1 MFTAD
6 RRPSFGHSALPPYSF
21 VASTIFVAP
30 AAARGDP
37 LADDR
42 LGDALGP
49 RSGRSVLA
57 VSKKLMPCSRAPS
70 MIGVGVRLAG
80 ERAEVHGAE
89 AEPAHGHAAPA
100 EVDVVHAGHGTAGSR
115 AMDGRGGRD
124 PIPFRAM
131 AGYDDDL
138 RFAHVLA
145 DAADDITTRRFRAL
159 DLHVESK
166 PDLTPVTDADKAAE
180 ESLRNVLRRS
190 RPRDAVLGEE
200 FGRDGG
206 GPRCWVIDPID
217 GTKNY
222 VRGVPVWATLI
233 GLMDG
238 DEVVMGVVS
247 APALG
252 RRWWAASDNGA
263 WTGQSL
269 TKATRCRVSE
279 VARIEDA
286 SFSYSS
292 LAGWEE
298 RGVLPGF
305 LDLARSVWRTRAYGD
320 FWSHV
325 LVAEGAVDI
334 SAEPEVSLWDIA
346 ALQIIVEEAG
356 GMFTDLNGNATP
368 DGGSV
373 VCTNGRLHAGGARP
387 PALTP
392 RNVTP

>member
-1 MFTAD
+1 
-6 RRPSFGHSALPPYSF
+6 
-21 VASTIFVAP
+21 V
-30 AAARGDP
+30 
-37 LADDR
+37 
-42 LGDALGP
+42 
-49 RSGRSVLA
+49 
-57 VSKKLMPCSRAPS
+57 
-70 MIGVGVRLAG
+70 
-80 ERAEVHGAE
+80 
-89 AEPAHGHAAPA
+89 
-100 EVDVVHAGHGTAGSR
+100 
-115 AMDGRGGRD
+115 DGRGGRD
-124 PIPFRAM
+124 PIPFRGM

-159 DLHVESK
+159 DLRVEAK

-238 DEVVMGVVS
+238 DQVVMGVVS

-263 WTGQSL
+263 WTGKSL
-269 TKATRCRVSE
+269 TKATRCRVSD
-279 VARIEDA
+279 VARLEDA

-292 LAGWEE
+292 LTGWEE

-305 LDLARSVWRTRAYGD
+305 LGLAGSVWRTRAYGD

-334 SAEPEVSLWDIA
+334 SAEPRVSLWDVA

-356 GMFTDLNGNATP
+356 GVFTDLGGNATP

-373 VCTNGRLHAGGARP
+373 VCTNARLHQEVLDRLASPG
-387 PALTP
+387 T
-392 RNVTP
+392 